1 MKTKFN
7 EKNNTIMIQC
17 VKHARKSPIWV
28 DLKDI
33 DIIQHKTYMEGPSV
47 YLKNENQSFIQIKD
61 FYIGDYDILLDMINL
76 FDLDIDNKMI
86 HGRWWIKFKTNN

>member
-7 EKNNTIMIQC
+7 EKDNTIMIQC
-17 VKHARKSPIWV
+17 VKHGRKSPIWV

-47 YLKNENQSFIQIKD
+47 YLKNENKSFIQIKD
-61 FYIGDYDILLDMINL
+61 FYVGDYNTLLDMI
-76 FDLDIDNKMI
+76 DLLELHIDNQI
-86 HGRWWIKFKTNN
+86 INGRWTIKFKTNN